1 MKQPVTFAALVEGMQ
16 TLQRYWFEIVE
27 CVFFCSSGMIE
38 V

>member
-1 MKQPVTFAALVEGMQ
+1 MQ